1 MDIKEIQIYKINLM
15 NLDIDK
21 DEVNDGDEINRYFMD
36 LLNLDSDG
44 DGFFDG

>member
-1 MDIKEIQIYKINLM
+1 M